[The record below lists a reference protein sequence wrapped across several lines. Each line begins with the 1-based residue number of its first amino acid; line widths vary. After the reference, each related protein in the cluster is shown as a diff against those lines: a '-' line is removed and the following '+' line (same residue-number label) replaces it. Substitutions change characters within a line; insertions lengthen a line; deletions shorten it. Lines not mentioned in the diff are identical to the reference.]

1 MGNNFCVC
9 DGDSN
14 KEKESNIF
22 SIISPSNNIPKEEI
36 KTLALENKITQG
48 SNYKTFLDDNT
59 SMNNKLDNFLNEVY
73 KTKNTISQKDEQ
85 PIEKENKNNFH
96 CSGKFNIS
104 SNYQISNLPNGK
116 DNNINDSQNIQ
127 ENNEKN
133 INGVNNLRKN
143 ELGFI
148 SFKSL
153 IVDNNHNIQIKEK
166 IENKD
171 NNLAV
176 SQQTNKSKEFQN
188 NKNKNINQYNINEFN
203 NKKKDEN
210 KENGSPLYERNMNYE
225 NFKYND
231 ISKYDDTD
239 NEDYLNY
246 ESNYTNSNKRE
257 ENRDEQSLF
266 DDEPNEIS

>member
-22 SIISPSNNIPKEEI
+22 SIISHSNNIPKKEL
-36 KTLALENKITQG
+36 KALALENKITQN
-48 SNYKTFLDDNT
+48 SNYKTFLDDSS

-85 PIEKENKNNFH
+85 PLEKGNNNNFH

-104 SNYQISNLPNGK
+104 SNNQTYNLPNGK
-116 DNNINDSQNIQ
+116 DNNNNDSQNIQ

-133 INGVNNLRKN
+133 INGVNNLKKN

-153 IVDNNHNIQIKEK
+153 IVDNNHNIQMKQK

-171 NNLAV
+171 NNMTF
-176 SQQTNKSKEFQN
+176 SQQTD
-188 NKNKNINQYNINEFN
+188 KNKENHNTKNNNINQYDINELSI
-203 NKKKDEN
+203 KKKDGN

-231 ISKYDDTD
+231 ISKYSDID
-239 NEDYLNY
+239 NDDYLNY

>member
-22 SIISPSNNIPKEEI
+22 SVIDSSKNIPKEEL
-36 KTLALENKITQG
+36 KTLALENKITIS

-59 SMNNKLDNFLNEVY
+59 SMNNKLDKFSNEVY
-73 KTKNTISQKDEQ
+73 KSKNNISQIDEQ
-85 PIEKENKNNFH
+85 TLEKENNNNNFH

-104 SNYQISNLPNGK
+104 SNNQLYNIPNGK
-116 DNNINDSQNIQ
+116 DNKNDDSLNIK

-133 INGVNNLRKN
+133 INNVNNLKKN
-143 ELGFI
+143 ELGFV

-153 IVDNNHNIQIKEK
+153 IVDNNHNIQFKEK
-166 IENKD
+166 KENKD
-171 NNLAV
+171 NNITT
-176 SQQTNKSKEFQN
+176 SQQNNKSKEFDNIKN
-188 NKNKNINQYNINEFN
+188 NNINQYDIHEFSI
-203 NKKKDEN
+203 NKKKEN
-210 KENGSPLYERNMNYE
+210 RENGSPLYERNMNYE
-225 NFKYND
+225 NIKYND
-231 ISKYDDTD
+231 ISKYSDVD

-246 ESNYTNSNKRE
+246 ESNYTNANKRE

-266 DDEPNEIS
+266 DDDPN